1 MKKVNCNKLVRD
13 RIPNII
19 IGHGLSFKARKLD
32 AVEFEN
38 ELTNKLIEEANEV
51 AEKVQWLNHK
61 CEQEPVS
68 KEEHTLDMQEIKEE
82 LADVLEVYVHLVKSL
97 GLTTNDIEVAANEKR
112 AKRGSFEDRIYL
124 EWVEDVNEAN
134 KKGRLKWVYSDNNS
148 LSPYF
153 YTIRDREAL
162 QLIGDETDLTAVV
175 ARLLRRMDEKDQED
189 HYSRDP
195 MRMRFGWW
203 IKRINISLSFWILN
217 L

>member
-1 MKKVNCNKLVRD
+1 MKKVNRNKLVRD

-68 KEEHTLDMQEIKEE
+68 RDEYTLDMQEIKEE

-97 GLTTNDIEVAANEKR
+97 GLTTNDIEAAANEKR
-112 AKRGSFEDRIYL
+112 AKRGSFEDKIYL
-124 EWVEDVNEAN
+124 EWVEDANEAN
-134 KKGRLKWVYSDNNS
+134 KKGKLK
-148 LSPYF
+148 
-153 YTIRDREAL
+153 
-162 QLIGDETDLTAVV
+162 
-175 ARLLRRMDEKDQED
+175 
-189 HYSRDP
+189 
-195 MRMRFGWW
+195 
-203 IKRINISLSFWILN
+203 
-217 L
+217 

>member
-1 MKKVNCNKLVRD
+1 MKKINRNKLVRD

-124 EWVEDVNEAN
+124 EWVEDANEAN
-134 KKGRLKWVYSDNNS
+134 KKGKLK
-148 LSPYF
+148 
-153 YTIRDREAL
+153 
-162 QLIGDETDLTAVV
+162 
-175 ARLLRRMDEKDQED
+175 
-189 HYSRDP
+189 
-195 MRMRFGWW
+195 
-203 IKRINISLSFWILN
+203 
-217 L
+217 

>member
-1 MKKVNCNKLVRD
+1 MKKVNRNKLVRD

-124 EWVEDVNEAN
+124 EWVEDANEAN
-134 KKGRLKWVYSDNNS
+134 KRGKLK
-148 LSPYF
+148 
-153 YTIRDREAL
+153 
-162 QLIGDETDLTAVV
+162 
-175 ARLLRRMDEKDQED
+175 
-189 HYSRDP
+189 
-195 MRMRFGWW
+195 
-203 IKRINISLSFWILN
+203 
-217 L
+217 

>member
-1 MKKVNCNKLVRD
+1 MKKVNRNKLVRD

-19 IGHGLSFKARKLD
+19 IGHGLSFKARKLN

-97 GLTTNDIEVAANEKR
+97 GLTTNDIEAAANEKR
-112 AKRGSFEDRIYL
+112 AKRGSFEDKIYL
-124 EWVEDVNEAN
+124 EWVEDANEAN
-134 KKGRLKWVYSDNNS
+134 KKGKLK
-148 LSPYF
+148 
-153 YTIRDREAL
+153 
-162 QLIGDETDLTAVV
+162 
-175 ARLLRRMDEKDQED
+175 
-189 HYSRDP
+189 
-195 MRMRFGWW
+195 
-203 IKRINISLSFWILN
+203 
-217 L
+217 

>member
-1 MKKVNCNKLVRD
+1 MKKVTHNKLVRD

-38 ELTNKLIEEANEV
+38 ELTNKLVEEANEV

-97 GLTTNDIEVAANEKR
+97 GLTTNDIEVATNEKR

-124 EWVEDVNEAN
+124 EWVEDANEAN
-134 KKGRLKWVYSDNNS
+134 KKGRLK
-148 LSPYF
+148 
-153 YTIRDREAL
+153 
-162 QLIGDETDLTAVV
+162 
-175 ARLLRRMDEKDQED
+175 
-189 HYSRDP
+189 
-195 MRMRFGWW
+195 
-203 IKRINISLSFWILN
+203 
-217 L
+217 

>member
-1 MKKVNCNKLVRD
+1 MKKVNRNKLIRD

-124 EWVEDVNEAN
+124 EWVEDANEAN
-134 KKGRLKWVYSDNNS
+134 KKGKLK
-148 LSPYF
+148 
-153 YTIRDREAL
+153 
-162 QLIGDETDLTAVV
+162 
-175 ARLLRRMDEKDQED
+175 
-189 HYSRDP
+189 
-195 MRMRFGWW
+195 
-203 IKRINISLSFWILN
+203 
-217 L
+217 

>member
-1 MKKVNCNKLVRD
+1 MKKVTHNKLVRD

-32 AVEFEN
+32 AVDFEN
-38 ELTNKLIEEANEV
+38 ELTNKLVEEANEV

-124 EWVEDVNEAN
+124 EWVEDANEVN
-134 KKGRLKWVYSDNNS
+134 KKGKLK
-148 LSPYF
+148 
-153 YTIRDREAL
+153 
-162 QLIGDETDLTAVV
+162 
-175 ARLLRRMDEKDQED
+175 
-189 HYSRDP
+189 
-195 MRMRFGWW
+195 
-203 IKRINISLSFWILN
+203 
-217 L
+217 

>member
-1 MKKVNCNKLVRD
+1 MKKVNRNKLVRD

-124 EWVEDVNEAN
+124 EWVEDANEAD
-134 KKGRLKWVYSDNNS
+134 KKGKLK
-148 LSPYF
+148 
-153 YTIRDREAL
+153 
-162 QLIGDETDLTAVV
+162 
-175 ARLLRRMDEKDQED
+175 
-189 HYSRDP
+189 
-195 MRMRFGWW
+195 
-203 IKRINISLSFWILN
+203 
-217 L
+217 

>member
-1 MKKVNCNKLVRD
+1 MKKVYRNKLVRD

-124 EWVEDVNEAN
+124 EWVEDANEAN
-134 KKGRLKWVYSDNNS
+134 KKGRLK
-148 LSPYF
+148 
-153 YTIRDREAL
+153 
-162 QLIGDETDLTAVV
+162 
-175 ARLLRRMDEKDQED
+175 
-189 HYSRDP
+189 
-195 MRMRFGWW
+195 
-203 IKRINISLSFWILN
+203 
-217 L
+217 

>member
-1 MKKVNCNKLVRD
+1 MKKVNRNKLVRD

-112 AKRGSFEDRIYL
+112 AKRGSFEDKIYL
-124 EWVEDVNEAN
+124 EWVEDANEAN
-134 KKGRLKWVYSDNNS
+134 KKGKLK
-148 LSPYF
+148 
-153 YTIRDREAL
+153 
-162 QLIGDETDLTAVV
+162 
-175 ARLLRRMDEKDQED
+175 
-189 HYSRDP
+189 
-195 MRMRFGWW
+195 
-203 IKRINISLSFWILN
+203 
-217 L
+217 

>member
-1 MKKVNCNKLVRD
+1 MKKVNRNKLVRD

-19 IGHGLSFKARKLD
+19 IGHGLSFKARKLG

-38 ELTNKLIEEANEV
+38 ELTNKLVEEANEV

-82 LADVLEVYVHLVKSL
+82 LADVLEVYVHLIKSL

-124 EWVEDVNEAN
+124 EWVEDANEAN
-134 KKGRLKWVYSDNNS
+134 KKGKLK
-148 LSPYF
+148 
-153 YTIRDREAL
+153 
-162 QLIGDETDLTAVV
+162 
-175 ARLLRRMDEKDQED
+175 
-189 HYSRDP
+189 
-195 MRMRFGWW
+195 
-203 IKRINISLSFWILN
+203 
-217 L
+217 

>member
-1 MKKVNCNKLVRD
+1 MKKVNRNKLVRD

-38 ELTNKLIEEANEV
+38 ELTNKLIEEANGV

-82 LADVLEVYVHLVKSL
+82 LADVLEVYVHLVKAL

-112 AKRGSFEDRIYL
+112 AKRGSFEDKIYL
-124 EWVEDVNEAN
+124 EWVEDANEAN
-134 KKGRLKWVYSDNNS
+134 KKGKLK
-148 LSPYF
+148 
-153 YTIRDREAL
+153 
-162 QLIGDETDLTAVV
+162 
-175 ARLLRRMDEKDQED
+175 
-189 HYSRDP
+189 
-195 MRMRFGWW
+195 
-203 IKRINISLSFWILN
+203 
-217 L
+217 

>member
-1 MKKVNCNKLVRD
+1 MKKVNRNKLVRD

-124 EWVEDVNEAN
+124 EWVEDANEAN
-134 KKGRLKWVYSDNNS
+134 KKGKLK
-148 LSPYF
+148 
-153 YTIRDREAL
+153 
-162 QLIGDETDLTAVV
+162 
-175 ARLLRRMDEKDQED
+175 
-189 HYSRDP
+189 
-195 MRMRFGWW
+195 
-203 IKRINISLSFWILN
+203 
-217 L
+217 

>member
-1 MKKVNCNKLVRD
+1 MKKVNRNKLVRD

-32 AVEFEN
+32 AIEFEN

-124 EWVEDVNEAN
+124 EWVEDANEAN
-134 KKGRLKWVYSDNNS
+134 KKGRLK
-148 LSPYF
+148 
-153 YTIRDREAL
+153 
-162 QLIGDETDLTAVV
+162 
-175 ARLLRRMDEKDQED
+175 
-189 HYSRDP
+189 
-195 MRMRFGWW
+195 
-203 IKRINISLSFWILN
+203 
-217 L
+217 